1 MRQAAFLSVVLSV
14 GLLPAGTSAPQF
26 RVGDRIVAITNAVV
40 RSDDTTGM
48 IAKGNPLVVDKVN
61 GDRLW
66 VVHSSGHGTVAGWIN
81 RSDVIPVSRALDF
94 FNDELKRNPTA
105 SAYQLHGVML
115 AMKGEIEMALGELNE
130 AIRLNPKMQDAYM
143 NRAFLWIAKQ
153 EYDKAIAD
161 CEEAIR
167 LDPQF
172 ALGYIN
178 RAAAWKARGEY
189 DRAISDL
196 DEAIRLDPK
205 DGRPWNGR
213 AWIEATCPDATW
225 RNGKIAVDDA
235 TKACEL
241 SRWRAANCLDTLAAA
256 YAEAGDFGAAVKWQT
271 KALEMAAEK
280 KKPDYQSH
288 LDHYKAHKPYREEP
302 KRPV

>member
-14 GLLPAGTSAPQF
+14 GLLPAGTFAPQF

-48 IAKGNPLVVDKVN
+48 IAKGNPLVVEKVN

-66 VVHSSGHGTVAGWIN
+66 VVYSSGHGTVAGWIN

-94 FNDELKRNPTA
+94 FTDELKRNPTA
-105 SAYQLHGVML
+105 TAYQIHGVML
-115 AMKGEIEMALGELNE
+115 AMKGEIELALGELNQ
-130 AIRLNPKMQDAYM
+130 AIRLNPKMQDAYI
-143 NRAFLWIAKQ
+143 NRAFLWVAKQ

-172 ALGYIN
+172 SFAYIN
-178 RAAAWKARGEY
+178 RGTAWKARGGY
-189 DRAISDL
+189 DRAISDF
-196 DEAIRLDPK
+196 DKAIRLDPK
-205 DGRPWNGR
+205 DGRPWNSR
-213 AWIEATCPDATW
+213 AWIEATCPDPTW
-225 RNGKIAVDDA
+225 RNGKRAVEEA

-241 SRWRAANCLDTLAAA
+241 TRWRAANCLDTLAAA
-256 YAEAGDFGAAVKWQT
+256 YAETGDFDAAVKWQT
-271 KALEMAAEK
+271 KALEIAAEK
-280 KKPDYQSH
+280 KKPDYQSR
-288 LDHYKAHKPYREEP
+288 LDLYKAHKPFRDEP
-302 KRPV
+302 KRVV